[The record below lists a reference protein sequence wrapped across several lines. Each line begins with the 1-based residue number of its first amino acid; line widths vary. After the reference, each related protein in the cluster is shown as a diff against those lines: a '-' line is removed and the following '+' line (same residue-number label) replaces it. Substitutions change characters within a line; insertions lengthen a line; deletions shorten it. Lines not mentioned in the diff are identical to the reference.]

1 MTKLDIAKKRVELL
15 REQMIKIKVNIGR
28 NRFTYY
34 DGCIDQLHP
43 NIFTVKTS
51 LYGTDRTLSFT
62 YVDVLSKIVRFY
74 PLEESSHDIL
84 S

>member
-15 REQMIKIKVNIGR
+15 RGRMIKIKVNIGR

-34 DGCIDQLHP
+34 DGTIDQLHP
-43 NIFTVKTS
+43 NVFTVKTQ
-51 LYGTDRTLSFT
+51 LYGTERTLSFT
-62 YVDVLSKIVRFY
+62 YVDVLSKIVKFY
-74 PLEESSHDIL
+74 PIEENSQDIL

>member
-1 MTKLDIAKKRVELL
+1 MTKLDVAKKRVELL
-15 REQMIKIKVNIGR
+15 RGRMIRIKVNVGR
-28 NRFTYY
+28 NRFAYY

-43 NIFTVKTS
+43 SIFTVKTQM
-51 LYGTDRTLSFT
+51 YGNDRTLSFT

-74 PLEESSHDIL
+74 PIEESSIDKL